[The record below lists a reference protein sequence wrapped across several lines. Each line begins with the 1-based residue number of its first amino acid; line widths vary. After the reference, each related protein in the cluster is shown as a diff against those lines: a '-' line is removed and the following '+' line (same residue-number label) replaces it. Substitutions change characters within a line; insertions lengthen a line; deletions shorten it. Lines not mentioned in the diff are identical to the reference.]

1 MMLTFFTG
9 LLGFSG
15 SFLPKVLDFF
25 QAKSDQKHELAML
38 AAVQAGKVEQVR
50 IEQEGALD
58 VAEINEIIAGHQE
71 QASMVKS
78 SSRWIAN
85 LSSSIRPII
94 TYVFVVEFL
103 VINASIAYMVMS
115 EDGVSVH
122 NLMAL
127 LDNEFMGL
135 LTMMLTFWFGSREIR
150 RREGKV

>member
-1 MMLTFFTG
+1 MLTFFTG
-9 LLGFSG
+9 LLGFGG
-15 SFLPKVLDFF
+15 SFLPKVLDYF

>member
-1 MMLTFFTG
+1 MLTFFTG
-9 LLGFSG
+9 LLGFGG

>member
-9 LLGFSG
+9 LLGFGG

>member
-9 LLGFSG
+9 LLGFGG

-50 IEQEGALD
+50 IELEGALD